1 MNRRGEQ
8 GEHCAS
14 FSVVSSRVLGRDRGT
29 ASLLPLLTP
38 EPRSTR
44 PIGAVRSTRTTAC
57 ATCHP
62 PSRQLI
68 PA

>member
-1 MNRRGEQ
+1 MSRRGEQ
-8 GEHCAS
+8 GEHFAI
-14 FSVVSSRVLGRDRGT
+14 FSVFSSRVWGRDRGT

-38 EPRSTR
+38 EARPTR
-44 PIGAVRSTRTTAC
+44 PIGSVRSTRTTAC

-62 PSRQLI
+62 PYHHLA